1 MKQYELTV
9 LLHPDLEVDLEKS
22 LTKLEKIIADYK
34 GEVTNKEVKG
44 KAKLAYSIAHQDH
57 AIYVYYDLNL
67 PLQQTAKLQSVLNIT
82 DEIIRYLLV
91 AKDLKA
97 PVDDKAEEDK
107 SAKAMQSDDKA
118 DAKED

>member
-9 LLHPDLEVDLEKS
+9 LLHPDLEIDLEKS
-22 LTKLEKIIADYK
+22 LTKLEKIITDHQ
-34 GEVTNKEVKG
+34 GEITGKDVKG
-44 KAKLAYSIAHQDH
+44 KAKLAYAIAHQDH
-57 AIYVYYDLNL
+57 AIYVYYDLSM

-97 PVDDKAEEDK
+97 PTDEKSDDDK
-107 SAKAMQSDDKA
+107 SADANAKA
-118 DAKED
+118 DTKEG